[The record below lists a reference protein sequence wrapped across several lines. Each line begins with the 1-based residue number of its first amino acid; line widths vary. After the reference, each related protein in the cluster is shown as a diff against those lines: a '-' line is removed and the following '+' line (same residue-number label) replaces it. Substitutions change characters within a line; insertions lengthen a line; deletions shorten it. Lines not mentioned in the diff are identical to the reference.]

1 MKLKCPVCGNTSCA
15 QVRSGQMR
23 CNLCGTTDKAAQFK
37 IVPDEEKF
45 PNLAEA
51 GVTGILVHD
60 GGAVIDGKDMTL
72 EDLERIALRVF
83 NCDVVPREETTRC
96 IDDYPVLIRLA
107 EARRRVQEEPNA
119 ENTRTFLRAADNA
132 ADVLRELGLGG

>member
-1 MKLKCPVCGNTSCA
+1 MSNTKCPVCGHPVCR
-15 QVRSGQMR
+15 QVRGGQMQCAL
-23 CNLCGTTDKAAQFK
+23 CNTTDKEAAFGVEPAPQ
-37 IVPDEEKF
+37 F
-45 PNLAEA
+45 PNLHAA
-51 GVTGILVHD
+51 GYTGLV
-60 GGAVIDGKDMTL
+60 GKDITL
-72 EDLERIALRVF
+72 DDVRNIALRAF